1 MEIIRYKAKANKSS
15 AKAKTIYY
23 VRLDIEDKNHIE
35 SDILPEIYFTKN
47 EFYISTCNFFVLT
60 NRFITNFDL
69 KVIENGMKLMNV
81 QRFMETNMAKIY
93 TYKNNLRKRFVN
105 DIIATIRKI
114 QTKKYEKNRN

>member
-81 QRFMETNMAKIY
+81 QRFMESNMAKIY

-114 QTKKYEKNRN
+114 QTKKVL